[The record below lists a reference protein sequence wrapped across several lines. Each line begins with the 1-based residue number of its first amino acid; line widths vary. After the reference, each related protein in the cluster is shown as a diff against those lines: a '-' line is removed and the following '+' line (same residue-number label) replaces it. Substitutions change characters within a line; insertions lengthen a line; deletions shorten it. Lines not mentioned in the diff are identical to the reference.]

1 LQGQPRFIFRQFR
14 RYSRRTVK
22 KTDLIRLGRRAGR
35 NLIEKEQRNEKA
47 MKHGQKHEHNTAI
60 LTQKK
65 KDVTKNKERKI
76 QIKKLKNRW
85 EKIR

>member
-1 LQGQPRFIFRQFR
+1 
-14 RYSRRTVK
+14 
-22 KTDLIRLGRRAGR
+22 
-35 NLIEKEQRNEKA
+35 